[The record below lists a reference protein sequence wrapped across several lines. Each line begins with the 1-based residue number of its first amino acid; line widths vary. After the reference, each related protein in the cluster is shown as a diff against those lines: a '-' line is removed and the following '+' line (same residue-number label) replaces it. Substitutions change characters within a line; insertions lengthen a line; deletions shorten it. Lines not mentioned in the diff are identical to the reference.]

1 MKLSSRNS
9 LINKSQTIAVS
20 NLASDLK
27 AEGENVI
34 SFGAGEPDFPTPAY
48 ICSAADEA
56 MEKGYTRYT
65 PAEGLKKLRQAAA
78 DRFADDYGFR
88 FSVDEIIASNGAK
101 QVLYNI
107 FQTLLDSKEEV
118 IIPKPYWVSYPEM
131 VKLADGVP
139 IFVEGERENH
149 FKLTPNLLNSAITDR
164 TKAVIVNNPS
174 NPDGRVYTEKELLAL
189 CEVVEKHDILLI
201 SDEIYEKFLFDD
213 LNFKSIIS
221 LRPDLKDNLF
231 IVNGMSKTYSM
242 TGWRLGFGFG
252 NKELIA
258 NMSKIQSHSTS
269 NSNSIT
275 QYASFKA
282 LQNRNLNSLI
292 KDRCR
297 IYEERRDKMLAHMDK
312 VEELSYIRPNGA
324 FYLFVDISSVLGGNY
339 KGEKITDSVR
349 FAEVLLREE
358 KVAVVPGAG
367 FGMDD
372 YIRMSFVLPVEEIL
386 EGIDRIDRFV
396 KNFSKKR

>member
-1 MKLSSRNS
+1 LKFSSRNS

-27 AEGENVI
+27 AKGEDVI

-48 ICSAADEA
+48 VCSAAADA

-65 PAEGLKKLRQAAA
+65 PAEGLKKLRQAAS

-88 FSVDEIIASNGAK
+88 FSEDEIIASNGAK

-107 FQTLLDSKEEV
+107 FQALLDPKEEV
-118 IIPKPYWVSYPEM
+118 IIPKPYWVSYSEM
-131 VKLADGVP
+131 VKLADGVTV
-139 IFVEGERENH
+139 FVEGKRENH
-149 FKLTPNLLNSAITDR
+149 FKLTPDLLSSAITDR
-164 TKAVIVNNPS
+164 TKAVLINNPS
-174 NPDGRVYTEKELLAL
+174 NPDGRVYTEEELLAL
-189 CEVVEKHDILLI
+189 CKVVEKNDILLI

-252 NKELIA
+252 NKKLIA

-269 NSNSIT
+269 NPNSVT
-275 QYASFKA
+275 QYASLKA
-282 LQNRNLNSLI
+282 LQNSNLNSLI

-297 IYEERRDKMLAHMDK
+297 IYEKRRDKMLAHMDK

-324 FYLFVDISSVLGGNY
+324 FYLFVDISSVLGRNY

-349 FAEVLLREE
+349 FSEVLLKEE

-386 EGIDRIDRFV
+386 AGIDRIEKFV
-396 KNFSKKR
+396 KNFS